1 MGKTFGTRQSEAA
14 ADACEHVEVITFLL
28 YCCKEYSSAGHD
40 YNPELVEQKTLIP
53 SCPSGPPVS
62 DKQCWSH
69 TRGWLLRKW
78 LIEIKAKNR
87 TCFFVCFF
95 WWIWSE
101 RNILKRTSFPWN
113 DLLEHERAKWS
124 VSPWCTCAVPSS
136 QNSIVLFYIETL
148 RAEAHK
154 AWFSGAENAISMETD
169 ICNLTELHRSCVKGG
184 HSRQGWAMYETEG

>member
-1 MGKTFGTRQSEAA
+1 MGKAFGTRQSEAA

-69 TRGWLLRKW
+69 THGWLLRQW

-87 TCFFVCFF
+87 TCFFCLLFF
-95 WWIWSE
+95 DE
-101 RNILKRTSFPWN
+101 YDQK
-113 DLLEHERAKWS
+113 
-124 VSPWCTCAVPSS
+124 
-136 QNSIVLFYIETL
+136 ET
-148 RAEAHK
+148 
-154 AWFSGAENAISMETD
+154 F
-169 ICNLTELHRSCVKGG
+169 
-184 HSRQGWAMYETEG
+184 